1 MADIALY
8 VQWLCSLNSACLLVS
23 CWQLNVLATYWLA
36 RTYCAMI
43 SQHWVWFVSVVFRLP
58 KRSQFTL
65 VSACLRSPRLQ
76 TAQMLQPS
84 PFSIFDWLSQADR
97 LQTGESSPRKMW
109 ARFARNKCHVNTEG
123 FTQRVSQTVSW
134 IRFAVYRSLKNSGYV
149 WNKTETKQ
157 FHWNKTLFCVCF
169 VLVLFQFYFSYN
181 HGLSHR
187 LSLLFAFEMRC

>member
-109 ARFARNKCHVNTEG
+109 ARFARNKRHVNTEG

-134 IRFAVYRSLKNSGYV
+134 IRFAVYRSLKTVVTSEIKLKQN
-149 WNKTETKQ
+149 NFTETKHC
-157 FHWNKTLFCVCF
+157 FAF
-169 VLVLFQFYFSYN
+169 VLFKFYFSYN
-181 HGLSHR
+181 HGISLYSCNMRKKVAQFLS
-187 LSLLFAFEMRC
+187 A